1 MKRWILVSCLAII
14 SALVVLVPVGAQAS
28 TVSGGRL
35 YSGKPVKATIST
47 PGRQIK
53 YTFSA
58 TAHEHVTFQLTQ
70 FIFSNGSSG
79 GLVDLYF
86 YKPGSTS
93 TYTSCAFSDNGYCD
107 FTTPITGTWSVKL
120 VPYASSVGSL
130 TLTMTLDAAT
140 HTLTSRTPVSSTIKR
155 QPQRSAH
162 SPSAT
167 PFASVTFQ
175 LTQFIFSNG
184 SSGGLVD

>member
-130 TLTMTLDAAT
+130 TLTIARPVAPHAPTSGTPVATSLKVGGQHAGYTCAAT
-140 HTLTSRTPVSSTIKR
+140 AGGTRTIN
-155 QPQRSAH
+155 
-162 SPSAT
+162 
-167 PFASVTFQ
+167 VTQ
-175 LTQFIFSNG
+175 INFS
-184 SSGGLVD
+184 

>member
-79 GLVDLYF
+79 GLVELGIS
-86 YKPGSTS
+86 KPGRTRKFSAG
-93 TYTSCAFSDNGYCD
+93 AFSYKKNSD
-107 FTTPITGTWSVKL
+107 FTTPITGTWSVQL
-120 VPYASSVGSL
+120 VPYASAVGSL
-130 TLTMTLDAAT
+130 TLTFARDVATQALSSGTPVATTIKFEGQHAGYTFAAT
-140 HTLTSRTPVSSTIKR
+140 ADEPI
-155 QPQRSAH
+155 
-162 SPSAT
+162 
-167 PFASVTFQ
+167 TFKV
-175 LTQFIFSNG
+175 TQFIFSNG
-184 SSGGLVD
+184 SSGGLV